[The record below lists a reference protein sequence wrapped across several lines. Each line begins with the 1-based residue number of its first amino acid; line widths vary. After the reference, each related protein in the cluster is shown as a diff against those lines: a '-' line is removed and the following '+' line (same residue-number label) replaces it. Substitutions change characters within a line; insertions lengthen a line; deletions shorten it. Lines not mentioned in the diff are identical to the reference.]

1 MKKLIL
7 TFLSC
12 LISFYIISQ
21 TDNVPKQPD
30 ATTSVVIDDEI
41 LTDEIFN
48 MVDVMPTYKGGEKAL
63 FGDLAKQI
71 IYPNDAIE
79 RNESGTVF
87 VTFVIEKDGSISN
100 ARILRGKLESLDKEA
115 LRAVLKLQKWKPGMR
130 NGKLVRV
137 QYNLPIKFT
146 LK

>member
-1 MKKLIL
+1 M
-7 TFLSC
+7 
-12 LISFYIISQ
+12 
-21 TDNVPKQPD
+21 
-30 ATTSVVIDDEI
+30 
-41 LTDEIFN
+41 
-48 MVDVMPTYKGGEKAL
+48 MPL
-63 FGDLAKQI
+63 
-71 IYPNDAIE
+71 E

-100 ARILRGKLESLDKEA
+100 ARILRVKLESLDKEA
-115 LRAVLKLQKWKPGMR
+115 LRAVSKLQKWKPGMQ